1 MTNPFSKPHTT
12 SEWLVSSLCWTAACL
27 IPWWITW
34 MVLDNVLPKSWNQL
48 VLIGMPVT
56 FCVAHALIWW
66 RAVVGGNALIRYDEQ
81 YLPFSLTRL
90 AARLWFTALVVG
102 QALVLAGLLFAGML
116 LLVDSQTP
124 PHISEQGLFG

>member
-27 IPWWITW
+27 IPWWLTW
-34 MVLDNVLPKSWNQL
+34 MVLDNVLPKSWNRL
-48 VLIGMPVT
+48 VLIGMPLS
-56 FCVAHALIWW
+56 FCVAHGLIWW

-90 AARLWFTALVVG
+90 AARLWYTALVIG
-102 QALVLAGLLFAGML
+102 QMLALVGLLVAA
-116 LLVDSQTP
+116 LLVLIDS
-124 PHISEQGLFG
+124 PHASSGSGEPLFG